1 MAADPRSTTATIAS
15 RAPHAGSPRRRRAL
29 HRWFDV
35 GVLFKGAEGLL
46 EMIAGGWLA
55 FDPDVLHLVIFRLT
69 AKELLHDPDDRIANT
84 LRGFAEELGSGRH
97 TFAVVY
103 LIAHGVVK
111 VVLAV
116 GLLRNQRWAY
126 PFGIALLVAFAVYQ
140 VYRYTH
146 THAILLPLLSA
157 LDLAIAW
164 LVWREWR
171 SREPNVR
178 ARA

>member
-1 MAADPRSTTATIAS
+1 MAADPGPTSGAIIAS
-15 RAPHAGSPRRRRAL
+15 PAPHAPARTPRAL

-46 EMIAGGWLA
+46 EMIAGAWLA
-55 FDPDVLHLVIFRLT
+55 FDPGVLHLVIFRLT
-69 AKELLHDPDDRIANT
+69 AKELLHDPDDRIAGA
-84 LRGFAEELGSGRH
+84 LRSFAEELGTGRH

-111 VVLAV
+111 VALAA
-116 GLLRNQRWAY
+116 GLLANKRWAY
-126 PFGIALLVAFAVYQ
+126 PFGIAVLLAFAIYQ
-140 VYRYTH
+140 IYRFTH

-157 LDLAIAW
+157 LDLGIAW

-171 SREPNVR
+171 
-178 ARA
+178 ARASSAPARA